1 MAWSVII
8 VIASLNSSENLIEIK
23 FDIPGL
29 DKMVHFVMYGILS
42 FLLLWTGEKVSKTR
56 LELQNLLVVILVSS
70 GFGILMEIL
79 QKTLTTVRNFDIYDI
94 IANIIGVLLGCGVYV
109 IRFKP
114 FN

>member
-8 VIASLNSSENLIEIK
+8 VIASLNSSENLTEIK

-29 DKMVHFVMYGILS
+29 DKMVHFVMYGVLS

-94 IANIIGVLLGCGVYV
+94 IANIIGVLLGFGVYV

-114 FN
+114 FK